1 MSDPADA
8 VFSSWSI
15 PIVPSFGILLSLLC
29 YLRGWLRLQFQV
41 PDRFPIWRL
50 LSFIAGLATIF
61 VAIASPL
68 DAFAGLLLQV
78 HMIQHLLLM
87 MLAPPLILAGAPYLP
102 ILSGL
107 PRWFMRELLGPFL
120 VWKPIKR
127 IGRTVVHPLFA
138 GTVVAASNLL

>member
-1 MSDPADA
+1 MGDPVNA

-15 PIVPSFGILLSLLC
+15 PIGPSVGLLLTLIF

-41 PDRFPIWRL
+41 PNRFPIWRL
-50 LSFIAGLATIF
+50 LAFIAGLATIF

-68 DAFAGLLLQV
+68 DAFAGFLLQI

-102 ILSGL
+102 LLSGL
-107 PRWFMRELLGPFL
+107 PRAFTR
-120 VWKPIKR
+120 
-127 IGRTVVHPLFA
+127 
-138 GTVVAASNLL
+138 